1 MLNTSAKRMISA
13 TTRVYP
19 PIPPM
24 SPPGISSTAARRG
37 LANIKWVPTMF
48 ALVSIGYGISTYRR
62 GQLERYSART
72 AELER
77 QEAERRRA
85 NALLMDAYGDGS
97 SLEGVEKA
105 MALYEAQQQR
115 RH

>member
-1 MLNTSAKRMISA
+1 MC
-13 TTRVYP
+13 V
-19 PIPPM
+19 
-24 SPPGISSTAARRG
+24 
-37 LANIKWVPTMF
+37 LA
-48 ALVSIGYGISTYRR
+48 GYGISTYRR
-62 GQLERYSART
+62 SQIERYSVQM

-105 MALYEAQQQR
+105 MALYEAQR